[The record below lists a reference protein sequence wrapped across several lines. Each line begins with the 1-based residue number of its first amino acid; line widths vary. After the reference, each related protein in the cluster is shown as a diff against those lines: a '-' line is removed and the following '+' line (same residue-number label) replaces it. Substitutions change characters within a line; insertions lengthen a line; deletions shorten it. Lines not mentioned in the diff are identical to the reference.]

1 MNTIFW
7 KSIKHFKKSEF
18 TCKCGCG
25 LNNINKDL
33 VLLLDMARDEANIPF
48 IINSATRCHSHNEK
62 IKGSPTSSHLYG
74 LAVDIKVSD
83 DMQRYYILSKLV
95 KIGFKRLGVYK
106 DFIHCDIDTEKSQ
119 NVIWY
124 K

>member
-7 KSIKHFKKSEF
+7 KCIKHFKKSEF

-48 IINSATRCHSHNEK
+48 TINSATRCHSHNEK
-62 IKGSPTSSHLYG
+62 IKGSSTSSHLHG